1 MSPRRI
7 FIQSAIIS
15 IALTAISMSVFGQ
28 NRSQAKLLPFPS
40 DLAAAA
46 QQAAR
51 ANEPLVLMASLPGC
65 PWCEL
70 LRRNY
75 LGPMRSEGV
84 VAYEFMVSERGRT
97 LQNFQAQRITPAALS
112 SDLKI
117 TITPTL
123 LFLGR
128 DGQEIA
134 PRIEG
139 VASAD
144 FIGALLDER
153 LSIARERLK
162 ALR

>member
-1 MSPRRI
+1 MITRRL
-7 FIQSAIIS
+7 FIQKAMLSISLSAVNIE
-15 IALTAISMSVFGQ
+15 AIGR
-28 NRSQAKLLPFPS
+28 NKSQAKLLPFPS
-40 DLAAAA
+40 DLADAA
-46 QQAAR
+46 QQAFR
-51 ANEPLVLMASLPGC
+51 ANEPFVVMASLPGC

-84 VAYEFMVSERGRT
+84 AAYEFMVNERGRT
-97 LQNFQAQRITPAALS
+97 LQNFQGQRIAPAALS

-153 LSIARERLK
+153 LSIVRERLK
-162 ALR
+162 SAR